1 MLSGEVPLEVSFGIG
16 GIVLTDD
23 MQILWDFDN
32 DGLADSEAL
41 TPIYTFEYP
50 DNHSVSL
57 QVSYKD
63 YENGSAF
70 INYDTST
77 VLIEATSS
85 NHPVVLDLSLST
97 NEDTAISAELSAAN
111 PLNTSIN
118 FIIDENPRNGT
129 VSIDGSTLTYT
140 PNTNFFGSDTLKY
153 FANNGDFISNIAM
166 IDVTVHAV
174 DDTPTTID
182 IATSMMKML
191 LLK

>member
-41 TPIYTFEYP
+41 TPIYTFEHP

-70 INYDTST
+70 INYDT
-77 VLIEATSS
+77 
-85 NHPVVLDLSLST
+85 NCF
-97 NEDTAISAELSAAN
+97 N
-111 PLNTSIN
+111 
-118 FIIDENPRNGT
+118 
-129 VSIDGSTLTYT
+129 
-140 PNTNFFGSDTLKY
+140 
-153 FANNGDFISNIAM
+153 
-166 IDVTVHAV
+166 
-174 DDTPTTID
+174 
-182 IATSMMKML
+182 
-191 LLK
+191 